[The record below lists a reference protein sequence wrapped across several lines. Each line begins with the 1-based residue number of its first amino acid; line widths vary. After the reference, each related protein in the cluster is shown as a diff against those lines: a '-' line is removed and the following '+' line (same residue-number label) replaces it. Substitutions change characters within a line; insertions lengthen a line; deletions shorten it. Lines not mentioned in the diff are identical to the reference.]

1 MSRQIN
7 CKTNRANSWFKKIG
21 LPFGIAFFVS
31 IPSVQAFSLSNSS
44 SQLLS
49 QTPPDVIVNPGGGGG
64 STGGSTAPNPI
75 SSNQRFSCE
84 SYNGQYTVMYRPES
98 QPNRAYP
105 WAIPGKMGSS
115 WSPERRCSEISS
127 RLEKYRPDG
136 LIDLT
141 TSKENGENIL
151 CVTTE
156 ANPNCRLVLTVP
168 HGQNPQETRD
178 AVFQNLTVA
187 DSGQQTQGVNTY
199 AGGGS
204 EGEVLNQLEG
214 VLGIGKA
221 KQSNSSSQGI
231 HLKPFLDGKDGG
243 TGDRLK
249 SSVKSRSGALNPNK
263 FR

>member
-1 MSRQIN
+1 MSLQ
-7 CKTNRANSWFKKIG
+7 TNSKKNIANSWFKKIG
-21 LPFGIAFFVS
+21 LPFGLAFSIAV
-31 IPSVQAFSLSNSS
+31 PSVRAFPLPNSS
-44 SQLLS
+44 SQLVS

-64 STGGSTAPNPI
+64 GTRPNPI

-84 SYNGQYTVMYRPES
+84 YYNGQYTVMYRPES
-98 QPNRAYP
+98 QPNQAYP
-105 WAIPGKMGSS
+105 WAIPGKMGSD
-115 WSPERRCSEISS
+115 WSPERRCNEISS
-127 RLEKYRPDG
+127 RLERYRPDG

-168 HGQNPQETRD
+168 HGQSPQETRD

-199 AGGGS
+199 AGGGNDS
-204 EGEVLNQLEG
+204 DVLNQLEG
-214 VLGIGKA
+214 LLGIGKRS
-221 KQSNSSSQGI
+221 KSSSEGI
-231 HLKPFLDGKDGG
+231 NLKPFLDSKDGG

-249 SSVKSRSGALNPNK
+249 SSVKSPSGSLNPNK

>member
-1 MSRQIN
+1 MSLQ
-7 CKTNRANSWFKKIG
+7 TNSKKNIANSWLKKIG
-21 LPFGIAFFVS
+21 LPFGLAFS
-31 IPSVQAFSLSNSS
+31 IGIPSVRAVPLSDY

-64 STGGSTAPNPI
+64 GTRPNPV

-98 QPNRAYP
+98 QPNQAYP
-105 WAIPGKMGSS
+105 WAIPGKMGSN
-115 WSPERRCSEISS
+115 WSPERRCNEISS
-127 RLEKYRPDG
+127 RLERYRPDG

-199 AGGGS
+199 AGGGNDS
-204 EGEVLNQLEG
+204 EVLNQLEG
-214 VLGIGKA
+214 VLGIGKRS
-221 KQSNSSSQGI
+221 KSSAEGI
-231 HLKPFLDGKDGG
+231 NLKPFLDSKDGG

-249 SSVKSRSGALNPNK
+249 SSVKSPSGSLNPNK

>member
-7 CKTNRANSWFKKIG
+7 WKTNLANFWVKKIG
-21 LPFGIAFFVS
+21 LPFGIAFFASV
-31 IPSVQAFSLSNSS
+31 PGVQAFPLSNSS

-49 QTPPDVIVNPGGGGG
+49 QTPPDVIVNPGGG
-64 STGGSTAPNPI
+64 GGSTAPNPI

-98 QPNRAYP
+98 QPNQAYP

-115 WSPERRCSEISS
+115 WGPERRCSEISS
-127 RLEKYRPDG
+127 RLERYRPDG

-168 HGQNPQETRD
+168 HGQSPQETRD
-178 AVFQNLTVA
+178 AVFQNLTIA

-199 AGGGS
+199 AGGGK
-204 EGEVLNQLEG
+204 EGDVLNQLEG
-214 VLGIGKA
+214 VLGIGKRP
-221 KQSNSSSQGI
+221 NSSSQGI
-231 HLKPFLDGKDGG
+231 NLKPFLDAKDGG

-249 SSVKSRSGALNPNK
+249 SRIKSPSGSLNPNK

>member
-1 MSRQIN
+1 MTLQTNS
-7 CKTNRANSWFKKIG
+7 KTNIRNSWLKKIS
-21 LPFGIAFFVS
+21 LPFGLAFFVT
-31 IPSVQAFSLSNSS
+31 IPSVQAFPLSNSS

-49 QTPPDVIVNPGGGGG
+49 QTPPDVIVNPGG
-64 STGGSTAPNPI
+64 GGSTAPNPI

-115 WSPERRCSEISS
+115 WSPERRCNEISS
-127 RLEKYRPDG
+127 RLERYRPDG

-214 VLGIGKA
+214 VLGIGKRS
-221 KQSNSSSQGI
+221 KSSSGGI
-231 HLKPFLDGKDGG
+231 NLKPFLDSQDGG

-249 SSVKSRSGALNPNK
+249 SGIKSGVKSPSESLNPNL